1 MHYRKIILSVLI
13 TSFTTTFAFAQKE
26 ALKVVVNNLA
36 FYKQKNDLKYLAAAK
51 KSADSLIIT
60 KSDTADIEK
69 NLYRAIVNSSI
80 LYIDSLNKLGMP
92 ADMLDKTTKLVD
104 RLSGMGKIF
113 KYQSELDYSKR
124 CLANVYIRKG
134 FEAVNN
140 SDFANARTAFENA
153 KRYAPGMNQINTYI
167 AFSNNKAG
175 NLQDAAKYYTTM
187 LQVDSARTEYIETAS
202 NIYKSL
208 GDTAKALQILQKG
221 RRILPNDRFLLLDEA
236 NIYNNKKNYKALEP
250 LIGPLLDINANNAD
264 IAFVAANCYDHL
276 DKFDQ
281 AESLYLHAIELSG
294 TYFDPVFNLGLLYLK
309 QSANTKGERSTQDLG
324 RAIQWLE
331 KANEISPN
339 NANSLQALQLAYAKT
354 NNQDQLDRINNKLKQ
369 LTNQ

>member
-104 RLSGMGKIF
+104 RLSGMNKVF
-113 KYQSELDYSKR
+113 KYQSELDYTKR

-134 FEAVNN
+134 FDAVNN
-140 SDFANARTAFENA
+140 SDFAVAKTSFENA
-153 KRYAPGMNQINTYI
+153 KKYAPGMNQINTYI
-167 AFSNNKAG
+167 AFANNKAG
-175 NLQDAAKYYTTM
+175 NLQDAAVYYSNM
-187 LQVDSARTEYIETAS
+187 LKVDSARTEYIETAS

-221 RRILPNDRFLLLDEA
+221 RKILPNDRFLLLDEA

-309 QSANTKGERSTQDLG
+309 QSTTSKGERSIQDLG

-339 NANSLQALQLAYAKT
+339 NVNSLQALQLAYAKT
-354 NNQDQLDRINNKLKQ
+354 NNQDQLDKINNKLKQ